1 MKQSVIDKIV
11 ITVVSIIIPSIA
23 VIILDY
29 FLQSKGYDY
38 SSFDGKEIAKTLV
51 GVWATLLGFMI
62 TSVSILVT
70 LGGNEYVLA
79 FRKSQHYHT
88 VMYTNTITSILML
101 AATVFCIVIMCLNIW
116 NRVCFNIFIFLLI
129 STFVSLI
136 LSVYFLFFL
145 VFKSR

>member
-1 MKQSVIDKIV
+1 MKQSVKDKIV
-11 ITVVSIIIPSIA
+11 ITVVSVIIPIVA
-23 VIILDY
+23 VIILNW

-38 SSFDGKEIAKTLV
+38 SSFDGKEIVKTLV

-70 LGGNEYVLA
+70 IGGNEYVLA

-88 VMYTNTITSILML
+88 VMYTNTITCVLML
-101 AATVFCIVIMCLNIW
+101 AATIFCIVIMCVNIW
-116 NRVCFNIFIFLLI
+116 NRICFNIFVFLLI

>member
-11 ITVVSIIIPSIA
+11 ITVVSIIIPSIS

>member
-136 LSVYFLFFL
+136 LSIYFLFFL

>member
-1 MKQSVIDKIV
+1 MKQSVIDKII
-11 ITVVSIIIPSIA
+11 ITVLSIIVPIIV
-23 VIILDY
+23 VIILDW
-29 FLQSKGYDY
+29 FLQSKSYDY
-38 SSFDGKEIAKTLV
+38 SSFDGKEIVKILV

-79 FRKSQHYHT
+79 FRKSSHYHT
-88 VMYTNTITSILML
+88 IMYINIITCALML
-101 AATVFCIVIMCLNIW
+101 AATIFCIVVMCLNIW
-116 NRVCFNIFIFLLI
+116 NQVCFNVFVFFLI

-136 LSVYFLFFL
+136 LSVCFLFFL

>member
-101 AATVFCIVIMCLNIW
+101 AATVFCIVIMFLNIW

>member
-145 VFKSR
+145 VFKS

>member
-11 ITVVSIIIPSIA
+11 ITVVSIIIPSIV

>member
-11 ITVVSIIIPSIA
+11 ITVSIIIPSIA

>member
-1 MKQSVIDKIV
+1 MKQSVKDKIV
-11 ITVVSIIIPSIA
+11 ITVVSVIIPIVA
-23 VIILDY
+23 VIILNW

-38 SSFDGKEIAKTLV
+38 SSFDGKEIVKTLV

-88 VMYTNTITSILML
+88 CLLYTSPSPRD
-101 AATVFCIVIMCLNIW
+101 A
-116 NRVCFNIFIFLLI
+116 
-129 STFVSLI
+129 
-136 LSVYFLFFL
+136 
-145 VFKSR
+145 